1 MVGRVGLH
9 TVRASLPPHL
19 ELGQL
24 GVGQSMLLLQIDDAD
39 DDALDALHLAIAEAF
54 VALGRVTFLE
64 DVERPTLGTLWRKL
78 WSPGHHRVEGA
89 EWTPEEDGTRHRR
102 IVLRSAFGA
111 AGAVGTAPVELG
123 LTSTV
128 KPEVAARLFEFSG
141 WFQGAQLVLL
151 SKAAAPAPGVDDRF
165 ICTLAAEKN
174 WSVLD
179 ALPVEDKMTAA
190 AFPGV
195 DGALMGVIA
204 LGDTDAQAIAD
215 ALTGR
220 FTAHGLPWQV
230 HAPAETLSRYGHA
243 LAQGA

>member
-1 MVGRVGLH
+1 MVGRIGLH
-9 TVRASLPPHL
+9 TVRASLPPAL

-24 GVGQSMLLLQIDDAD
+24 GAGQSMLLVQIDDAD
-39 DDALDALHLAIAEAF
+39 DHALDALHLAIAEAF

-64 DVERPTLGTLWRKL
+64 DVDRPTLGTLWRKL
-78 WSPGHHRVEGA
+78 WSPGHRSDA
-89 EWTPEEDGTRHRR
+89 AAWTPEEEGTRHRR
-102 IVLRSAFGA
+102 IALRSAFGA

-128 KPEVAARLFEFSG
+128 RPEVAVRLFEFSG

-151 SKAAAPAPGVDDRF
+151 SKSAAPGVDDRF
-165 ICTLAAEKN
+165 ICGLAAEKN

-179 ALPVEDKMTAA
+179 ALPAEDRISAA

-204 LGDTDAQAIAD
+204 LSGTDPQSITD
-215 ALTGR
+215 ALTER
-220 FTAHGLPWQV
+220 FAAHGLPWQV
-230 HAPAETLSRYGHA
+230 HSPAETLSRYGHA
-243 LAQGA
+243 LARGA